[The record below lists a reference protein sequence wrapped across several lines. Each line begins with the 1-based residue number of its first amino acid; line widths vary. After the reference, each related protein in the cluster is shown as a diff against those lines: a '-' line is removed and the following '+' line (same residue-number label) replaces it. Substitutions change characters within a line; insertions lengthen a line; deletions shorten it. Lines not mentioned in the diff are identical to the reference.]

1 MSSTQAHPPS
11 SLEHGESDRS
21 HSPIDEEKFEHD
33 KPIEAAA
40 DAEAEMA
47 PSKHEAVAS
56 PAAGLSL
63 ARTTS
68 TVGPPPNGGTQA
80 WLQVLG
86 SWMLF
91 FNTWG
96 LLNTFGVYQTYYESG
111 ALFTANSSDI
121 AWIGSVQS
129 VMVLMVGALVGPFYD
144 KGHFRWLLIIGS
156 FFVVFGHM
164 MLSLVS
170 TLWQAILAQGFC
182 VGIGAGM
189 LFVPA
194 VAIMPSYFTTKLGMA
209 IGLAASG
216 SSMGGIIYP
225 IMFYKL
231 IAEVGFGWAVRIL
244 GFTIL
249 ATLMVPIFCM
259 KMRIKPAKVRKMFDL
274 TAFTDWPYMAC
285 ILAVMIGFIGLYV
298 GIFYY
303 SFFGASTG
311 YTNASMSFYL
321 VPILNAG
328 SVLGRTLPNI
338 LADKI
343 GPINVIAPGG
353 IMVGIVLLSN
363 LAVHN
368 LAGIIVSVLFFG
380 FFSGIFIALPPVLF
394 VQLTA
399 DKSKVGTRI
408 GMGFAMVGFGVL
420 AGGPG
425 GGGILQRRGDA
436 PADLD
441 WKGTWTFGGVCAI
454 VAGLGFVALRFWRV
468 GAKLMVKV

>member
-1 MSSTQAHPPS
+1 MASTHPPATTEPKS
-11 SLEHGESDRS
+11 VVEGSDRS
-21 HSPIDEEKFEHD
+21 QSLLDEEKFEHD
-33 KPIEAAA
+33 QPIEATA
-40 DAEAEMA
+40 DAEADVTPA
-47 PSKHEAVAS
+47 KQEAG
-56 PAAGLSL
+56 PPQGGPPGGLPG
-63 ARTTS
+63 
-68 TVGPPPNGGTQA
+68 GPPPNGGLQA

-86 SWMLF
+86 AWSLF

-111 ALFTANSSDI
+111 ALFQANSSDI
-121 AWIGSVQS
+121 SWIGSVQS
-129 VMVLMVGALVGPFYD
+129 LMVLLTGAVVGPFFDRGY
-144 KGHFRWLLIIGS
+144 FRYLLVIGTIL
-156 FFVVFGHM
+156 VVFGHM
-164 MLSLVS
+164 MLSLVDS
-170 TLWQAILAQGFC
+170 LWQAILAQGFC

-194 VAIMPSYFTTKLGMA
+194 VAIMPSYFSTKLGMA
-209 IGLAASG
+209 IGIAASG

-231 IAEVGFGWAVRIL
+231 IAEVGFGWSVRIL

-259 KMRIKPAKVRKMFDL
+259 KMRFKPGKVRAMFDP
-274 TAFTDWPYMAC
+274 TAFTDGPFIFC
-285 ILAVMIGFIGLYV
+285 VVSILIGFIGLYV

-303 SFFGASTG
+303 SFFGQSTRI
-311 YTNASMSFYL
+311 TNDSMSFYL

-353 IMVGIVLLSN
+353 IMVGIVLLCN
-363 LAVHN
+363 IAVHN

-394 VQLTA
+394 VQLTK
-399 DKSKVGTRI
+399 DKSKIGTRI
-408 GMGFAMVGFGVL
+408 GMGFALIGFGVL

-425 GGGILQRRGDA
+425 GGGILQRKGPD
-436 PADLD
+436 DLD
-441 WKGTWTFGGVCAI
+441 WSGVWTYGGVCAI
-454 VAGLGFVALRFWRV
+454 VAGLMFVVLRFWRV
-468 GAKLMVKV
+468 GAKIMVKV